1 MKTKATEVDRAHG
14 LPRIHKKYTDLPS
27 FRAIID
33 TKNTPHYGIGK
44 LLTRLL
50 NSLTQNV
57 FSIKDSFES
66 VDRIV
71 SVITNITDEWKDKF
85 RRTRDQCRR
94 VKKNQRQMR
103 DK

>member
-33 TKNTPHYGIGK
+33 TKNTPDYDIGK

-57 FSIKDSFES
+57 FLIKDSFEA
-66 VDRIV
+66 VDRIGYYQYYRRV
-71 SVITNITDEWKDKF
+71 ERQVQTNERPVQASKKK
-85 RRTRDQCRR
+85 TRD
-94 VKKNQRQMR
+94 K
-103 DK
+103 